1 MDLNAKI
8 FIAGHRGLV
17 GSAIVRNLE
26 NQGYTNLLLRTRQEL
41 DLLSKID
48 VDEFFTVEEPEYV
61 VIAAAKVGGII
72 ANRTHPVEFLTE
84 NLSIQNNIISA
95 AHKSNVSK
103 LVFLG
108 SSCIYPKYATQPI
121 QEDSL
126 LTGFLEPTNDA
137 YALAKIAGIKLCDA
151 MNRQYGMNFLSA
163 MPTNMYGPKDNF
175 DLMNSHVLPAMIR
188 KFHLAKMSMNSE
200 WGEIEKDQ
208 KRFGEIPAD
217 ILENLNA
224 GGQKVA
230 LWGSGSPYRE
240 FLFSDDLAS
249 AIVFLLQN
257 VDAKDISGESNNDH
271 NPCAVLNVG
280 YGSDVSIKELAET
293 VRDVVGYDGDIVWD
307 SSKPDGSPKKM
318 MDSSKILD
326 LGWKPEVDLKSGIKK
341 AYEWYLGE
349 FE

>member
-1 MDLNAKI
+1 
-8 FIAGHRGLV
+8 
-17 GSAIVRNLE
+17 
-26 NQGYTNLLLRTRQEL
+26 
-41 DLLSKID
+41 
-48 VDEFFTVEEPEYV
+48 
-61 VIAAAKVGGII
+61 
-72 ANRTHPVEFLTE
+72 
-84 NLSIQNNIISA
+84 
-95 AHKSNVSK
+95 
-103 LVFLG
+103 
-108 SSCIYPKYATQPI
+108 
-121 QEDSL
+121 
-126 LTGFLEPTNDA
+126 
-137 YALAKIAGIKLCDA
+137 
-151 MNRQYGMNFLSA
+151 

-188 KFHLAKMSMNSE
+188 KFHLAKMSMTDH
-200 WGEIEKDQ
+200 WDQIEKDQ

-257 VDAKDISGESNNDH
+257 VNAKDISGEANNDH

-280 YGSDVSIKELAET
+280 YGSDVTIKELAET
-293 VRDVVGYDGDIVWD
+293 VRDVVGYEGDIVWD

-326 LGWKPEVDLKSGIKK
+326 LGWKPEVDLKSGIRK
-341 AYEWYLGE
+341 AYEWYLSE
-349 FE
+349 FK